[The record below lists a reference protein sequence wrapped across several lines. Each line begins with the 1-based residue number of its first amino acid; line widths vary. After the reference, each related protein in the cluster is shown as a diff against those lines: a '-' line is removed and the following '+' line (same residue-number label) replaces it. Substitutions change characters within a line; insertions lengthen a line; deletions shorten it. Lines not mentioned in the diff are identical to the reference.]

1 MTFLAGVLGLL
12 VPGTGQVINRKYY
25 EGLIIF
31 GSWLLWI
38 FVSKYLFELDLILIG
53 LGWFVFAGYSAFDS
67 FLYNPKKAREEK
79 KQLKEFDEMQQQEEK
94 QKEIEKN
101 LEEI

>member
-1 MTFLAGVLGLL
+1 MNFLAALISLI
-12 VPGTGQVINRKYY
+12 VPGTGQILNRKYE
-25 EGLIIF
+25 EGSIIF
-31 GSWLLWI
+31 GLWLLWL
-38 FVSKYLFELDLILIG
+38 FLAKYLLGLDLVLIG

-67 FLYNPKKAREEK
+67 LLYNPKKAREEK

-94 QKEIEKN
+94 QKKIEKN